1 MKQEAWIILF
11 LLGLFLS
18 DLGQI
23 QFFSDTTDLFQ
34 DVYEET
40 ALRGHLRNLSPSLW
54 DLLHDPPTEC
64 LHT

>member
-1 MKQEAWIILF
+1 MKQEAWIIWF

-23 QFFSDTTDLFQ
+23 QFFSPNTTDLFQ

-40 ALRGHLRNLSPSLW
+40 L
-54 DLLHDPPTEC
+54 
-64 LHT
+64 